1 VQRAIVRFVALAIL
15 GTVTATAVGQTY
27 PSKPIKVIVG
37 FPPGGGNDIFAR
49 LVGAKLQ
56 EALGQAVVVE
66 NKPGANGIIAIE
78 SVAKSPPD
86 GYTLLVGATG
96 QITINPVVYSKL
108 PYDPLR
114 DLAPISATGSFPL
127 IVTVHPSV
135 PANSIQELIAYAK
148 ANPDKLSYSAGSTS
162 FQLATE
168 MFKQMTGT
176 RITHIPYKGSA
187 QSINALL
194 TGDVQ
199 LSFIDSPPVMPQI
212 RAGKLK
218 ALAVTSS
225 SRSPSLPE
233 VPTVAESGV
242 PGYEMMLWSAFF
254 VPAGTPREIVSKLH
268 AEVARIVHLP
278 DVKEKFDS
286 FGVVPI
292 GNTPEELAEMIK
304 DETAKYRAVATAG
317 NIKAE

>member
-1 VQRAIVRFVALAIL
+1 MRQSPGRALRSALARLAALVIL
-15 GTVTATAVGQTY
+15 CAAGTSALGQAY
-27 PSKPIKVIVG
+27 PSKPIRVVVG

-56 EALGQAVVVE
+56 QALGQPVVVE

-78 SVAKSPPD
+78 SVVKSPPD

-96 QITINPVVYSKL
+96 QITINPVVYAKL
-108 PYDPLR
+108 PYAPLR
-114 DLAPISATGSFPL
+114 DLAPITTTGSFPL

-135 PANSIQELIAYAK
+135 PANSLQELIAYAK

-176 RITHIPYKGSA
+176 KITHIPYKGSA
-187 QSINALL
+187 QSINALI
-194 TGDVQ
+194 TGEVQ
-199 LSFIDSPPVMPQI
+199 LSFVDSPPVMPQI

-218 ALAVTSS
+218 ALAVTSAT
-225 SRSPSLPE
+225 RTPSLPD

-242 PGYEMMLWSAFF
+242 PGYEMTLWSSFF
-254 VPAGTPREIVSKLH
+254 APGGTPRDIVSRLH
-268 AEVARIVHLP
+268 AEIARIVHLP
-278 DVKEKFDS
+278 DVKERFDS
-286 FGVVPI
+286 FGVTPI
-292 GNTPEELAEMIK
+292 GNTPEELAELIK
-304 DETAKYRAVATAG
+304 NET
-317 NIKAE
+317 